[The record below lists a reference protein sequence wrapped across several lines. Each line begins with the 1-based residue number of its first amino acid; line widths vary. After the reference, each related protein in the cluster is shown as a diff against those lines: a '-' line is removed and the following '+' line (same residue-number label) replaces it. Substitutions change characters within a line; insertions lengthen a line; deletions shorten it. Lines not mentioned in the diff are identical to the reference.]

1 MQTLLQPVELRKS
14 SGQRIIGQRQFLVLD
29 GDRFCRL
36 RYAHAYGLSD
46 RVQKDL
52 PSIGRLSCSQTVP
65 TDFILELL
73 ETLFDDVALP
83 VNLHC
88 LNRGGDDIAANCLT
102 TVEFSS
108 FSQGIGA

>member
-1 MQTLLQPVELRKS
+1 L
-14 SGQRIIGQRQFLVLD
+14 
-29 GDRFCRL
+29 FCRPCWDGGQGGCGNDGGQKGSL
-36 RYAHAYGLSD
+36 LHFFVYHKAKWIDAHEFAALK
-46 RVQKDL
+46 KDL
-52 PSIGRLSCSQTVP
+52 PSIGRLSCSQTIP

>member
-1 MQTLLQPVELRKS
+1 
-14 SGQRIIGQRQFLVLD
+14 
-29 GDRFCRL
+29 
-36 RYAHAYGLSD
+36 
-46 RVQKDL
+46 
-52 PSIGRLSCSQTVP
+52 
-65 TDFILELL
+65 L